1 MGSTII
7 SLLSSDDTEKELP
20 HESTENKEEKTE
32 EHPNEIKKDIPKENP
47 NEIVEDKKE
56 EKKEIISENK
66 CENKMNINENA
77 QDDKNSTEPSINCS
91 SDEKKVVGE
100 NVELKENK
108 SNRKDDACFIDELNF
123 PIINSSKK
131 EEEKDI
137 EPDSLS
143 ILNKALSQSPSNFY
157 NMNLS
162 IPESFGQNKN
172 ISSSVTISNFDSVA
186 NPIQISIPN
195 FYLNTNPKSYN
206 YFSRK
211 YHKNSNLTH
220 FVPVTFSCSLA
231 NNHSSRARSKYIEKE
246 KEFFEKIIKIGDVA
260 NINEFWEIF
269 QHMKKPSQCQVG
281 SDYHLFKRGIVPMWE
296 DNMNKDGGKL
306 SILLTWKY
314 VDIIWE
320 EVAFNFCKGLL
331 PYYDNING
339 IVISTRP
346 KYIVMSFWVK
356 TRNYHTVEKMRNAL
370 SYILQA
376 PSTNCIDFIPFN

>member
-7 SLLSSDDTEKELP
+7 SLFSNEDIEKELP
-20 HESTENKEEKTE
+20 QESTENKEEKPE
-32 EHPNEIKKDIPKENP
+32 GQLNEIKNDIPK
-47 NEIVEDKKE
+47 EIVEDKKE
-56 EKKEIISENK
+56 EKKEITSENK
-66 CENKMNINENA
+66 FENKMNTNENV
-77 QDDKNSTEPSINCS
+77 QNDKNSTEPSINCS
-91 SDEKKVVGE
+91 SDEKKVVGD

-108 SNRKDDACFIDELNF
+108 SNSKDNASIIDELNF

-131 EEEKDI
+131 EEERDS

-162 IPESFGQNKN
+162 FPESFGQNKN
-172 ISSSVTISNFDSVA
+172 ISSSMTISNFDPVV

-206 YFSRK
+206 YFSRR

-220 FVPVTFSCSLA
+220 FAPVTFSCSLA

-314 VDIIWE
+314 VDVIWE
-320 EVAFNFCKGLL
+320 EIAFNFCKGLL

-370 SYILQA
+370 SYILQT